1 MSSRNSAFLLPL
13 MAMAWL
19 WHLSN
24 PSSAITNN
32 FLNGMCDETLNP
44 GFCKTTL
51 GKQSR
56 IKKAN
61 VQELAVISILLATAQ
76 ARLNEHLVK
85 ELFNNEKDEVSKS
98 HLSDCLS
105 DYNVTLGKLK
115 IAYRLSDK
123 MDYKGMQ
130 KQVNDALKMSKKCEY
145 RFTKEPPRPSPLT
158 DYNNKMVW
166 LNDIARVIL
175 NYLND

>member
-1 MSSRNSAFLLPL
+1 M
-13 MAMAWL
+13 
-19 WHLSN
+19 
-24 PSSAITNN
+24 
-32 FLNGMCDETLNP
+32 
-44 GFCKTTL
+44 
-51 GKQSR
+51 Q
-56 IKKAN
+56 
-61 VQELAVISILLATAQ
+61 
-76 ARLNEHLVK
+76 
-85 ELFNNEKDEVSKS
+85 ELFNNEKDEVTKS

-123 MDYKGMQ
+123 MEYKGMQ